1 MNVAYLLDSIV
12 QHTTALIAQVATAAG
27 TRAPLAHVA
36 NRVFLDLVT
45 ELERQGVGRKVV
57 ADMFG
62 MALRSYQQKVQ
73 RLTEAQSDTGKTLWV
88 TVYEYL
94 RDHDVVL
101 RAELLRRFCSED
113 DAILK
118 GVLHDLVESGLVF
131 RTGTGSHVVFR
142 VASDADL
149 ERVSRSEM
157 SGALRAAV
165 WFHVYRQGPISRDAL
180 VRALRQEA
188 ATLDTAIEELEGDG
202 RITRET
208 RNGVEYLASRQCF
221 VPMDEVGGWGPAV
234 ADHFRMVT
242 GAICAKLLN
251 GQTRAVP
258 DDELGG
264 SSFTFNVWSGHPYES
279 RVRGLLREQ
288 RRHFTALWDEVSR
301 YNQAHTLEQATKVNF
316 YFGQSVIAADDEPS
330 NRTTAAEPNAS
341 AQNRTELTK

>member
-12 QHTTALIAQVATAAG
+12 QHTTALIAQVATTAG

-73 RLTEAQSDTGKTLWV
+73 RLTEAQTDSGKTLWV

-94 RDHDVVL
+94 RQNNVVL
-101 RAELLRRFCSED
+101 RAELLRRFCNED
-113 DAILK
+113 DALLK

-131 RTGTGSHVVFR
+131 RTGTGSNVVFR
-142 VASDADL
+142 IASDEDL
-149 ERVSRSEM
+149 ERASQSEA

-165 WFHVYRQGPISRDAL
+165 WFHIYRHGPVARKAL
-180 VRALRQEA
+180 TRAMHCQDVALTA
-188 ATLDTAIEELEGDG
+188 AIDELVSDG
-202 RITRET
+202 RVTRET
-208 RNGVEYLASRQCF
+208 RDGDEYLASRQCF

-234 ADHFRMVT
+234 VDHFRMVT

-251 GQTRAVP
+251 GQTRALP

-264 SSFTFNVWSGHPYES
+264 SSFSFNVWPGHPYEG
-279 RVRGLLREQ
+279 RVRGLLKEQ
-288 RRHFTALWDEVSR
+288 RRTLAALWDEVSG
-301 YNQAHTLEQATKVNF
+301 YNQNTASTPSTKVNF
-316 YFGQSVIAADDEPS
+316 YFGQSVITADGEQS
-330 NRTTAAEPNAS
+330 NPTS
-341 AQNRTELTK
+341 GTE

>member
-12 QHTTALIAQVATAAG
+12 QHTTALIAQVATTAG

-62 MALRSYQQKVQ
+62 LALRSYQQKVQ
-73 RLTEAQSDTGKTLWV
+73 RLTEAQSEAGKTLWV

-94 RDHDVVL
+94 REHNVVG
-101 RAELLRRFCSED
+101 RAELLRRFRNED

-118 GVLHDLVESGLVF
+118 GILHDLVESGLVF
-131 RTGTGSHVVFR
+131 RTGSGASAVFR
-142 VASDADL
+142 IASDDDIQRAT
-149 ERVSRSEM
+149 RSEEA
-157 SGALRAAV
+157 GGLRVAT
-165 WFHVYRQGPISRDAL
+165 WFHIYRHGPLTGAQL
-180 VRALRQEA
+180 ARALGTNE
-188 ATLDTAIEELEGDG
+188 TELASVLEDLIAEG
-202 RITRET
+202 RIAPSDVDGET
-208 RNGVEYLASRQCF
+208 QYSSRQCS
-221 VPMDEVGGWGPAV
+221 VAMDEIGGWAPAV

-251 GQTRAVP
+251 GKTRALP

-264 SSFTFNVWSGHPYES
+264 SSFTFDVWPGHPYES

-288 RRHFTALWDEVSR
+288 RRGLAALWDEVSA
-301 YNQAHTLEQATKVNF
+301 YNRAQASSASPTKVNF
-316 YFGQSVIAADDEPS
+316 YFGQSVIAQSDETS
-330 NRTTAAEPNAS
+330 S
-341 AQNRTELTK
+341 

>member
-12 QHTTALIAQVATAAG
+12 QHTTALIAQVATTAG

-73 RLTEAQSDTGKTLWV
+73 RLTEGQSEAGKTLWV

-94 RDHDVVL
+94 REHNVVG
-101 RAELLRRFCSED
+101 RAELLRRFRNED

-118 GVLHDLVESGLVF
+118 GILHDLVESGLVF
-131 RTGTGSHVVFR
+131 RTGSGVSAVFR
-142 VASDADL
+142 IASDDDIA
-149 ERVSRSEM
+149 RAARSEEA
-157 SGALRAAV
+157 GGLRVAAWFHIYRHGPIARAELGRALGYGDEALRAA
-165 WFHVYRQGPISRDAL
+165 
-180 VRALRQEA
+180 
-188 ATLDTAIEELEGDG
+188 LDELLGDG
-202 RITRET
+202 SIAPLEVDGET
-208 RNGVEYLASRQCF
+208 RYSSRQCSIA
-221 VPMDEVGGWGPAV
+221 MDEIGGWAPAV

-251 GQTRAVP
+251 GKTRALP

-264 SSFTFNVWSGHPYES
+264 SSFTFDVWPGHPYES

-288 RRHFTALWDEVSR
+288 RRSLAALWDEVSSFNR
-301 YNQAHTLEQATKVNF
+301 EQANAAPPTKVNF
-316 YFGQSVIAADDEPS
+316 YFGQSVIAHTDEQS
-330 NRTTAAEPNAS
+330 N
-341 AQNRTELTK
+341 